1 MLYFLSRC
9 AIVKVEVDTG
19 KGNELSFPINDYLL
33 ANRRPRHSHT
43 WPSSQSIL
51 LRRIAMHHKAP
62 RSCSTTC
69 IAKHFRSRGSS
80 STWLP
85 RGGSRVGTRRAGWE
99 GSKGKKGS
107 LALDR
112 LLLAP
117 RKLPL
122 VRNMFYSKS
131 LPTFSR
137 HSPVRSP
144 LRHYPQLCS
153 LFAPSCS
160 SVDQRNRMNDKKS
173 GVSRSIVYFFFCR
186 LAM

>member
-1 MLYFLSRC
+1 
-9 AIVKVEVDTG
+9 
-19 KGNELSFPINDYLL
+19 
-33 ANRRPRHSHT
+33 
-43 WPSSQSIL
+43 
-51 LRRIAMHHKAP
+51 MHHKAP

-85 RGGSRVGTRRAGWE
+85 RGERGRGERARRAGWV

-112 LLLAP
+112 LLAP
-117 RKLPL
+117 LKLPL
-122 VRNMFYSKS
+122 VRNMFYSTS

-137 HSPVRSP
+137 HPP
-144 LRHYPQLCS
+144 LRSSLRHHPQLRS

-160 SVDQRNRMNDKKS
+160 SADQRNRMNAES
-173 GVSRSIVYFFFCR
+173 LEFLGLYFFR
-186 LAM
+186 RRAMRVSVSFSFSVAMCLQP